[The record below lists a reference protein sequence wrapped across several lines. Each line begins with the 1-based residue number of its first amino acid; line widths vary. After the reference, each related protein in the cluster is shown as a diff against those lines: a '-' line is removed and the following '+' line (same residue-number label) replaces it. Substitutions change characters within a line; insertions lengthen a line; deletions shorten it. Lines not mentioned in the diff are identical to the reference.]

1 MTNLWKGER
10 RLEKAPFPPEDFR
23 ENTYKVVNE
32 ALLLLDIGDDSADRD
47 IVRQLIKVTVK
58 TVAR

>member
-10 RLEKAPFPPEDFR
+10 RSEKSAFPPEDFR

-32 ALLLLDIGDDSADRD
+32 ALLLLDIGNDSADGD
-47 IVRQLIKVTVK
+47 IVRQLIEVTV
-58 TVAR
+58 